1 MFKRLGED
9 SHVSAFERP
18 GDQISTST
26 QLQSSRLKA
35 YVFSLLGFKVMKRKI
50 ES

>member
-1 MFKRLGED
+1 MFKRLGEH
-9 SHVSAFERP
+9 SRVSAFKKP
-18 GDQISTST
+18 GDQRSIST

-35 YVFSLLGFKVMKRKI
+35 YVFSILGFKVMKRKI

>member
-9 SHVSAFERP
+9 SRVSAFERP

-26 QLQSSRLKA
+26 QLQSLRLKA
-35 YVFSLLGFKVMKRKI
+35 YEKKNRVI
-50 ES
+50 EKG